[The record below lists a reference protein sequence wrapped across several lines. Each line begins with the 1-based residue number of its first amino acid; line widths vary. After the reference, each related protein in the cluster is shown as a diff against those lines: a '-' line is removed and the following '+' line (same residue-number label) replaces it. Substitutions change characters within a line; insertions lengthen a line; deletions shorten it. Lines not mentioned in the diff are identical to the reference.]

1 MLNKKEKKNLFLK
14 KKNTKSRDL
23 HVDTLPDQSSALAN
37 PLNPK
42 PMPL

>member
-1 MLNKKEKKNLFLK
+1 MLNKKRKKLLFFLK
-14 KKNTKSRDL
+14 KSRDL

>member
-1 MLNKKEKKNLFLK
+1 MLIKKRKKLLK
-14 KKNTKSRDL
+14 KTKSRDL

>member
-1 MLNKKEKKNLFLK
+1 MLNKKRKKLLK
-14 KKNTKSRDL
+14 KKTKSCDL